1 MDLNISYTGAGE
13 FPSKL
18 RILLAGQAGVGK
30 TTFASR
36 FPNPLWVNAAC
47 GMTTLAKIGGVPYV
61 NFSREMDLFAVKQMI
76 ESGSSEEAIGLK
88 VDTLVIDSIDEMQRI
103 LLSERLKSENRS
115 ETKLEDW
122 GWLNNRLHAIFGGLS
137 QLPVHI
143 IYVCHTKEVTFFE
156 NTIFKPALSGQF
168 CEHIHEYVDMS
179 LLMHASTVPQGI
191 RPTDQESDFD
201 VRRWVLSTPQFEAE
215 WVHDKTGTL
224 PAVFDSNETVFETV
238 VNQFGSVAIP
248 PSYSV
253 KFSISG
259 ETAEQDD
266 ETADYEIT
274 ADDPGSMLDSES
286 RDEVVESFLN
296 GLKVKTQG

>member
-1 MDLNISYTGAGE
+1 MTDLRINFAGANE
-13 FPSKL
+13 FPSKH

-47 GMTTLAKIGGVPYV
+47 GMTTLCRLGQIPYV
-61 NFSREMDLFAVKQMI
+61 NFTRELDLFGVKQMI
-76 ESGSSEEAIGLK
+76 ESDASESVLGLK
-88 VDTLVIDSIDEMQRI
+88 VETLVVDSIDEIQRI

-122 GWLNNRLHAIFGGLS
+122 GWLNNRMHAIFAGLS

-143 IYVCHTKEVTFFE
+143 VYICHTKEVMVFE

-179 LLMHASTVPQGI
+179 LLMHASTVVEDDG
-191 RPTDQESDFD
+191 DLD
-201 VRRWVLSTPQFEAE
+201 VRRWVVSTPQIEAE
-215 WVHDKTGTL
+215 WVNDKTGFL
-224 PAVFDSNETVFETV
+224 PARFDCDESVYDNV
-238 VNQFGSVAIP
+238 FGSSWEIDLL
-248 PSYSV
+248 PSYS
-253 KFSISG
+253 FSISFDVAGGVETANKVG
-259 ETAEQDD
+259 ETADN
-266 ETADYEIT
+266 EISGVG
-274 ADDPGSMLDSES
+274 DSSMLDSES
-286 RDEVVESFLN
+286 RDEVVETFLN